1 MNPAIFVSVTTE
13 AGVPSAERKSVRY
26 DQFVAN
32 LLKPLPE
39 NLNACHI
46 AMGLAGELG
55 ELCEDDS
62 DKVEEFGDY
71 EFYLQAA
78 LNHYGLTL
86 AECYPTNFVK
96 TFSPEEFVYW
106 TGQLVD
112 CVKREYIYNKPRELE
127 RIKECI
133 GTVSVYLQ
141 DTYTDMGITRQA
153 VLQFNAI
160 KLEERYANLMYS
172 DEAAIARADKPAGE

>member
-55 ELCEDDS
+55 ELFEGSCDE
-62 DKVEEFGDY
+62 VEECGDY

-86 AECYPTNFVK
+86 AECTLFVYEK
-96 TFSPEEFVYW
+96 TVDDDEFIYW
-106 TGQLVD
+106 TGQLID
-112 CVKREYIYNKPRELE
+112 CIKREYIYNKPREVD
-127 RIKECI
+127 RIKKCI
-133 GTVSVYLQ
+133 GAVSIYLQ
-141 DTYTDMGITRQA
+141 DTYTDMDITRQA
-153 VLQFNAI
+153 VLQANAI
-160 KLEERYANLMYS
+160 KLEQRYAKLMYS
-172 DEAAIARADKPAGE
+172 DEAAIARADKSAGE